1 MERWTVEDVQ
11 AAAPDA
17 SSLAAARRLA
27 QPGPWSQTG
36 ASDALLWGRC
46 QGSGRTPYQVSVDL
60 QARAYRCS
68 CPSRK
73 FPCKHALA
81 LLLLWSSGA
90 VGDGADAAPFAQE
103 WADERASRA
112 AGRAERA
119 ARPEAPVDPE
129 AAERR
134 RAQRVATMSAGLDDL
149 ALWLADLVRAGL
161 AAARRQPLSWWDAT
175 AARLVDAQV
184 PGLAE
189 EVRSVGGRVQ
199 HDDDWASVLLAALG
213 RWWTVVQA
221 WRRRD
226 ELDEAVLGDLR
237 TLLGWAQP
245 ADEVRARD
253 RLSDTWLVLGA
264 FRTQDGR
271 VQQQRTWLRGEAS
284 GEVVQVLDFAVGGD
298 PLPVAQSVGALLRGD
313 VARYPGAS
321 ARRATFVTPPEVAG
335 TAGRLPAGGDVAA
348 AHATLAR
355 ALAANPWTRRVP
367 VVLAGARLD
376 VVRTAADH
384 GAVVVPGAGPG
395 AGGAGHG
402 AGGAD
407 VVVVDRDG
415 RGVPVR
421 GDVEPWGLV
430 ARSGGAPVDL
440 FGELEDGTFRVLAA
454 SGLADAP
461 GVVGA

>member
-1 MERWTVEDVQ
+1 MDRWSLDDVQ

-27 QPGPWSQTG
+27 QPGPWSETG

-81 LLLLWSSGA
+81 LLLLWSAGA
-90 VGDGADAAPFAQE
+90 VGDDAQAADFAQE
-103 WADERASRA
+103 WAGDRASRA
-112 AGRAERA
+112 TRRAERA
-119 ARPEAPVDPE
+119 AQPEAPADPE

-134 RAQRVATMSAGLDDL
+134 RAQRVATMSAGVEDL

-161 AAARRQPLSWWDAT
+161 AAARRQPLAWWDAA

-189 EVRSVGGRVQ
+189 EVRATGSRVQ
-199 HDDDWASVLLAALG
+199 HDDDWAPALLATVG
-213 RWWTVVQA
+213 RWWSVVHA

-226 ELDEAVLGDLR
+226 ELDDGTLGDLR
-237 TLLGWAQP
+237 AVLGWAQ
-245 ADEVRARD
+245 AAEDVRARD
-253 RLSDTWLVLGA
+253 ALTDTWLVLGA

-271 VQQQRTWLRGEAS
+271 VQQQRTWLRGES
-284 GEVVQVLDFAVGGD
+284 TGEVVQVLDFAAGGD
-298 PLPVAQSVGALLRGD
+298 PLPVAQTVGALLRGD
-313 VARYPGAS
+313 VARYPGS
-321 ARRATFVTPPEVAG
+321 AVRRATFVTPPAVAG
-335 TAGRLPAGGDVAA
+335 AAPALPAGGDVADA
-348 AHATLAR
+348 YGRRAQ

-367 VVLAGARLD
+367 VVLAGVRLD
-376 VVRTAADH
+376 VVPPASA
-384 GAVVVPGAGPG
+384 GATGARGG
-395 AGGAGHG
+395 AGG
-402 AGGAD
+402 
-407 VVVVDRDG
+407 VVVVDAAG
-415 RGVPVR
+415 HALPVLP
-421 GDVEPWGLV
+421 DVDPWGLL
-430 ARSGGAPVDL
+430 ARSGGAPVDV
-440 FGELEDGTFRVLAA
+440 FGELEDGALRVLSAA
-454 SGLADAP
+454 GPAGLP